1 MHHSG
6 TTSLNRAPQPQDDD
20 RWQALLDRMD
30 VEDLT
35 HNFLARIGTIPGY
48 DSALIPRSEIERCGR
63 AAFDAMLNG
72 LRSGGLRNPVAVAG
86 EVGVS
91 RARAGIPI
99 TSLMS
104 AIRLDYDL
112 LWEAL
117 TRAAAPSDAELVVR
131 HTWIVL
137 RTVDE
142 YAGQVQSVYMAER
155 ERMLDEA
162 SSRRQGLIAY
172 LFQNP
177 QAAHGN
183 RLDSIAVEL
192 RISPT
197 EALLVVGATGDDTN
211 ALRVFISDAES
222 AGATFFTHY
231 LDDVLVA
238 FTRRFDLAGSR
249 FGELGRAVLR
259 LRVGIAVAEAGL
271 ADLRR
276 AASTARDL
284 ARALTP
290 EDEGALT
297 WSRGWARLAK
307 QSLDESGNILLDDV
321 EAALKGCGV
330 TERARLEESVRTY
343 LRTGS
348 IAESATTLFCH
359 RNTISNRLRRFAEL
373 TGVDPTIPEQA
384 ARLVVGWS

>member
-1 MHHSG
+1 MHQGG
-6 TTSLNRAPQPQDDD
+6 TTGLSRGPQPQDDD
-20 RWQALLDRMD
+20 RWQVLLDRMD
-30 VEDLT
+30 VEELT

-48 DSALIPRSEIERCGR
+48 DSGLITRSEIERCGR
-63 AAFDAMLNG
+63 GAFDAMLNG
-72 LRSGGLRNPVAVAG
+72 LRSGGLHNQVAVAG

-183 RLDSIAVEL
+183 RLDSIAAEL

-211 ALRVFISDAES
+211 ALRFFISDAER

-231 LDDVLVA
+231 LGEVLVA
-238 FTRRFDLAGSR
+238 FTRRFDVAGSR
-249 FGELGRAVLR
+249 FGELGRTVLG
-259 LRVGIAVAEAGL
+259 LRVGVAVAEAGL

-284 ARALTP
+284 ARALRP

-307 QSLDESGNILLDDV
+307 QSLDESGNTLLDDV

-348 IAESATTLFCH
+348 VAESATVLFCH
-359 RNTISNRLRRFAEL
+359 RNTVSNRLRRFAEL
-373 TGVDPTIPEQA
+373 TGVDPTVPEQA